1 MKVQH
6 VLNCSF
12 SSWYPGFKNI
22 TPTSAIIPLPNQFID
37 YLKADRVFLPEG
49 SGQIQPKGRQDA
61 ESDDEDYFDDDYE
74 WNSSPDENQAPE
86 FPELDKKI
94 RSCIEDLGGDVFPK
108 LNWSSPKDASWIAF
122 DKSLRC
128 TCPADIYLL
137 LKSSDFVTHD
147 LTCPFESCEDS
158 ESNQP
163 ELVYNL
169 ILRRWL
175 NIHPGSEFRCFVKNG
190 ALLAICQ
197 RHGSEYYNFIE
208 QNPESIKTDITSFFK
223 QRIASQFGL
232 KEYVF
237 DVYIKGKGKVCL
249 LDFNPFGS
257 VTDSLLFDWSEL
269 TADQPFQ
276 KPPPHQDES
285 DRVEELP
292 VFRYVCES
300 DSSMKPNPYAYY
312 ALPKDFV
319 DLSLGTDPYKL
330 VDFLKLQN
338 ARMANEESE
347 DEK

>member
-6 VLNCSF
+6 VLNCAF
-12 SSWYPGFKNI
+12 SSWFPAFKNLS
-22 TPTSAIIPLPNQFID
+22 PQSFIIPLPKQFVD

-49 SGQIQPKGRQDA
+49 SGQIQPKGREDA

-74 WNSSPDENQAPE
+74 WNSTHDENRVPD

-94 RSCIEDLGGDVFPK
+94 RSCIEELDGEVFPK
-108 LNWSSPKDASWIAF
+108 LNWSSPKDAFWISF
-122 DKSLRC
+122 SKTLRC

-147 LTCPFESCEDS
+147 LTSPFEYCEDA
-158 ESNQP
+158 ECNRP
-163 ELVYNL
+163 ELEYNL
-169 ILRRWL
+169 ILRRWV

-197 RHGSEYYNFIE
+197 RHDSEYYGFIE
-208 QNPESIKTDITSFFK
+208 QNLESIKTDITTFFK
-223 QRIASQFGL
+223 QRIASQFVL

-237 DVYIKGKGKVCL
+237 DVYRKRQGKIVL
-249 LDFNPFGS
+249 LDFNPFGP
-257 VTDSLLFDWSEL
+257 VTDSLMFDWSEL
-269 TADQPFQ
+269 LSDHPFQ
-276 KPPPHQDES
+276 KSSTD
-285 DRVEELP
+285 VEGSEDVQQLP
-292 VFRYVCES
+292 VFRYIRES
-300 DSSMKPNPYAYY
+300 ESAMKPNPYAYY

-338 ARMANEESE
+338 SKMKNEES
-347 DEK
+347 DEEK